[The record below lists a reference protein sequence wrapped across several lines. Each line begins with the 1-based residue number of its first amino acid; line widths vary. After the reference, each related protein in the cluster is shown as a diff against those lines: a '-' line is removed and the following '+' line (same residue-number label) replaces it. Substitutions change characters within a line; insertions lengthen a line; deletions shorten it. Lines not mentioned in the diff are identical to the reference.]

1 MIPTEYGIALFCA
14 GYIVGML
21 TDFIIDFF
29 ERRDPSKR
37 R

>member
-1 MIPTEYGIALFCA
+1 MIHIEYGIALFFA

-29 ERRDPSKR
+29 ERRNRSR

>member
-14 GYIVGML
+14 GYIVGVL

-29 ERRDPSKR
+29 ERRNRHTR